1 MGDKMSRRQFVA
13 SAAILGSTPL
23 GAAGAF
29 HPMPAKGNIKKPNI
43 LFILADD
50 LGYADLSCY
59 GRRDYKTPHIDRL
72 ADQGMRFTQAYANS
86 AVCSAT
92 RVGLITGRYQ
102 YRLPVGL
109 EEPLGFRDVG
119 LPASHPTMPSLLKS
133 LGYETYL
140 IGKWHLGA
148 LPDYGPL
155 KSGYDHFWG
164 IRYGGVDYFTHA
176 LLGKH
181 DLWDNDTEVY
191 QKGYLTDLLADRTIE
206 ELRNRNDSEAP
217 FFISLHFT
225 APHFPWEGPE
235 DQAES
240 RRLTESRGFFHP
252 DGGSLATY
260 AKMMTRLDM
269 QVGRIMAEL
278 KRSGQ
283 ADNTIVIFTSDNGGE
298 RYSDTWSFT
307 GKKTE
312 LLEGGLRVPAIVRWP
327 NVIPAGISSDQV
339 MISMDWLPTLLGAAG
354 GNPDPSYPSDG
365 LDISRQLT
373 GVETSVP
380 RTLYWRYYN
389 MNQQA
394 CRSGDWKYLKIR
406 ENSFLFNVLEDP
418 LERANMKD
426 RMPER
431 FRTLKQMYD
440 EWNAQMLPFDP
451 DVTTGGFTGH
461 EVADHFG
468 ITFPKRVL
476 TEN

>member
-278 KRSGQ
+278 KRSG
-283 ADNTIVIFTSDNGGE
+283 
-298 RYSDTWSFT
+298 
-307 GKKTE
+307 
-312 LLEGGLRVPAIVRWP
+312 
-327 NVIPAGISSDQV
+327 
-339 MISMDWLPTLLGAAG
+339 
-354 GNPDPSYPSDG
+354 
-365 LDISRQLT
+365 
-373 GVETSVP
+373 
-380 RTLYWRYYN
+380 
-389 MNQQA
+389 
-394 CRSGDWKYLKIR
+394 
-406 ENSFLFNVLEDP
+406 
-418 LERANMKD
+418 
-426 RMPER
+426 
-431 FRTLKQMYD
+431 
-440 EWNAQMLPFDP
+440 
-451 DVTTGGFTGH
+451 
-461 EVADHFG
+461 
-468 ITFPKRVL
+468 
-476 TEN
+476 